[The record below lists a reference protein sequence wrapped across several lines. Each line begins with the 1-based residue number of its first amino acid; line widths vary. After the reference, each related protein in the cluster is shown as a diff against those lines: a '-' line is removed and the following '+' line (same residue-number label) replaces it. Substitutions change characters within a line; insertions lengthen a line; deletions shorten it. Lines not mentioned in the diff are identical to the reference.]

1 MLQLLEA
8 QAAGQRIGVSAQRI
22 RQLVRA
28 RRLSPYAITTRGGV
42 LFREQDLQRFAVRH
56 HECILNSGG
65 RVASAKSPTTVV
77 HGRTRQRVT
86 SPCRT

>member
-28 RRLSPYAITTRGGV
+28 HRLSPYAITTRGGV
-42 LFREQDLQRFAVRH
+42 LFRERDLQRFADEDAARRQ
-56 HECILNSGG
+56 E
-65 RVASAKSPTTVV
+65 KSE
-77 HGRTRQRVT
+77 T
-86 SPCRT
+86 S

>member
-22 RQLVRA
+22 RQLVRE

-42 LFREQDLQRFAVRH
+42 LFREQDLQRFADENAARH
-56 HECILNSGG
+56 QEQSQ
-65 RVASAKSPTTVV
+65 A
-77 HGRTRQRVT
+77 
-86 SPCRT
+86 